1 MQFIKEYK
9 DRGQLDYSLI
19 RAYDGKQIAQPA
31 LFLDIYS
38 LLHDMVEGK
47 AIMYAQMLMAFIHGI
62 YCFNVHKM
70 YKAIYRDKDTL
81 RWSLVA
87 FVLQIPITSNIL
99 MTLQND
105 IFIVLFL
112 TLAIR
117 KLIEDQF
124 Y

>member
-1 MQFIKEYK
+1 
-9 DRGQLDYSLI
+9 LI

-38 LLHDMVEGK
+38 LVYDMVEGK
-47 AIMYAQMLMAFIHGI
+47 AIMYAQVLMAFIHGI

-70 YKAIYRDKDTL
+70 YKAINPDKDTL

-99 MTLQND
+99 MSLQND
-105 IFIVLFL
+105 IFIALFL